1 MLTKEQIREKV
12 KRRRLLLPESER
24 KRKSEQIV
32 EKLKALLPSDVNTLM
47 FYAPFKGEVDL
58 LPLAEWCLSRG
69 KRVVFPRV
77 SGKEILPLEVF
88 SLSELSPGY
97 CSILEPPYELSR
109 AINEIDVVFVPG
121 IAFDL
126 NCFRIG
132 YGGGFYDRF
141 LARTQI
147 GFKIGICFDFQ
158 VVERIP
164 HDPYDVPVDLVVTE
178 KREIR
183 RKEWS

>member
-1 MLTKEQIREKV
+1 VLTKEEIREEIR
-12 KRRRLLLPESER
+12 RRRLLLPESER
-24 KRKSEQIV
+24 KKKSLQIV
-32 EKLKALLPSDVNTLM
+32 EKLKTLLPPEANVLM

-58 LPLAEWCLSRG
+58 LSLAKWCLKLG

-77 SGKEILPLEVF
+77 LGKEIVPLEVF
-88 SLSELSPGY
+88 SLKELSPGH
-97 CSILEPPYELSR
+97 CSILEPPYEPSR
-109 AINEIDVVFVPG
+109 VVREVDIVFVPG
-121 IAFDL
+121 IAFDR

-141 LARTQI
+141 LARWQI
-147 GFKIGICFDFQ
+147 EAKIGICFDFQ

-164 HDPYDVPVDLVVTE
+164 VDSHDIPVDLVVTE

>member
-1 MLTKEQIREKV
+1 MLTKEEIREEI
-12 KRRRLLLPESER
+12 KRRRQLLTESER
-24 KRKSEQIV
+24 KKKSSQIV
-32 EKLKALLPSDVNTLM
+32 KKLKAFLPPDVNTLM

-58 LPLAEWCLSRG
+58 LSLAEWCLCRG

-77 SGKEILPLEVF
+77 LGKEILPLEVF

-109 AINEIDVVFVPG
+109 MVSRIDVVFVPG

-126 NCFRIG
+126 NCFRVG

-141 LARTQI
+141 LARWQI
-147 GFKIGICFDFQ
+147 EFKIGICFDFQ

-164 HDPYDVPVDLVVTE
+164 VDSHDIPVDLVVTE

>member
-1 MLTKEQIREKV
+1 VLTKEEIREEI
-12 KRRRLLLPESER
+12 KRRRQLLPEEER
-24 KRKSEQIV
+24 EKRSSQIV
-32 EKLKALLPSDVNTLM
+32 EKLKTLLPQGADVLM

-58 LPLAEWCLSRG
+58 LPLAKWCLCQG

-77 SGKEILPLEVF
+77 LGKEILPLEVF

-97 CSILEPPYELSR
+97 RSILEPPYEPSR
-109 AINEIDVVFVPG
+109 LVRELDIVFVPG
-121 IAFDL
+121 VAFDL
-126 NCFRIG
+126 SCFRIG

-141 LARTQI
+141 LARWRI
-147 GFKIGICFDFQ
+147 GAKIGICFDFQ
-158 VVERIP
+158 VVEAIP
-164 HDPYDVPVDLVVTE
+164 VDSHDVPMDLVVTE